1 MARMSDLE
9 SVFCRTP
16 PWRAFARRFVVPR
29 VLPRDPAA
37 LGAEVLEIGCGSG
50 AMAAEVLRA
59 RPDIQRYVAT
69 DVDPA
74 MVALARRQLAGF
86 GDRAEVQEVD
96 ASGLPFAD
104 GSFDAVV
111 SWLMLHHTIA
121 WERVLADAVRVLRPG
136 GLLAGYD
143 LPDSRRSRFI
153 HQVTRSRVRMVAP
166 DDLAAELEG
175 LGLGDVT
182 VRPLGIAGA
191 YRFSG
196 RR

>member
-16 PWRAFARRFVVPR
+16 LWRAFARRYVVPR
-29 VLPRDPAA
+29 VLPRE

-50 AMAAEVLRA
+50 AMAAEVLRV
-59 RPDIQRYVAT
+59 RPDVQRYVAT

-86 GDRAEVQEVD
+86 GARAEAQEVD
-96 ASGLPFAD
+96 AAGLPFAD
-104 GSFDAVV
+104 GSFDVVV
-111 SWLMLHHTIA
+111 SWLMLHHTIT
-121 WERVLADAVRVLRPG
+121 WEQVLADAVRVLRPG

-143 LPDSRRSRFI
+143 LPDSRRSRFV
-153 HQVTRSRVRMVAP
+153 HRLTRSTVRMVAP
-166 DDLAAELEG
+166 ADLAAELEG
-175 LGLGDVT
+175 LGLGGVQ

-191 YRFSG
+191 YRFSA

>member
-1 MARMSDLE
+1 MSDLE

-16 PWRAFARRFVVPR
+16 PWRSFARRYVVPR
-29 VLPRDPAA
+29 VLPRD

-59 RPDIQRYVAT
+59 RPDVERYVAT

-74 MVALARRQLAGF
+74 MAALARRQLAGF
-86 GDRAEVQEVD
+86 GDRAEAQEVD
-96 ASGLPFAD
+96 AAGLPFAD
-104 GSFDAVV
+104 ASFDVVV
-111 SWLMLHHTIA
+111 SWLMLHHTIT
-121 WERVLADAVRVLRPG
+121 WEQVLADAVRVLRPG

-143 LPDSRRSRFI
+143 LPDSRRSRLV
-153 HQVTRSRVRMVAP
+153 HRLTRSTVRMVAP
-166 DDLAAELEG
+166 DELAAELEG

>member
-1 MARMSDLE
+1 MSDLE

-16 PWRAFARRFVVPR
+16 LWRAFARRFVVPR
-29 VLPRDPAA
+29 VLPRQ

-59 RPDIQRYVAT
+59 RPEVQRYVAT

-86 GDRAEVQEVD
+86 GDRAEAQEVD
-96 ASGLPFAD
+96 AAGLPFAD
-104 GSFDAVV
+104 GSFDVVV

-121 WERVLADAVRVLRPG
+121 WEQVLADAVRGLRPG

-143 LPDSRRSRFI
+143 LPDSRRSRFV
-153 HQVTRSRVRMVAP
+153 HRLTRSTVRMVDP
-166 DDLAAELEG
+166 EDLAAELRG
-175 LGLGDVT
+175 LGLRDVE

>member
-1 MARMSDLE
+1 MSDLE

-16 PWRAFARRFVVPR
+16 LWRAFARRFVVPR
-29 VLPRDPAA
+29 VLPGE

-59 RPDIQRYVAT
+59 RPDVRRYVAT

-86 GDRAEVQEVD
+86 GDRAEAQEVD
-96 ASGLPFAD
+96 AAGLPFTD

-111 SWLMLHHTIA
+111 SWLMLHHTIT
-121 WERVLADAVRVLRPG
+121 WEQVLADAVRVLRPG

-143 LPDSRRSRFI
+143 LPDSRRSRFV
-153 HQVTRSRVRMVAP
+153 HRLTRSTVRMVAP
-166 DDLAAELEG
+166 EDLVAELEG
-175 LGLGDVT
+175 LGLRDVT

>member
-1 MARMSDLE
+1 MSDLE

-16 PWRAFARRFVVPR
+16 LWRSFARRYVVPR
-29 VLPRDPAA
+29 VLPRE

-59 RPDIQRYVAT
+59 RPDVQRYVAT

-86 GDRAEVQEVD
+86 GERAEAQEVD
-96 ASGLPFAD
+96 AAGLPFTD
-104 GSFDAVV
+104 GSFDVVV
-111 SWLMLHHTIA
+111 SWLMLHHTIS
-121 WERVLADAVRVLRPG
+121 WEQVLADAARVLRPG

-143 LPDSRRSRFI
+143 LPDLRRSRFI
-153 HQVTRSRVRMVAP
+153 HRLTRSTVRMVAP
-166 DDLAAELEG
+166 EDLTAELER
-175 LGLGDVT
+175 LGLREVK

-191 YRFSG
+191 YRFSA
-196 RR
+196 RAA

>member
-1 MARMSDLE
+1 MSDLE

-16 PWRAFARRFVVPR
+16 LWRSFARRYVVPR
-29 VLPRDPAA
+29 VLPRD

-59 RPDIQRYVAT
+59 RPDVERYVAT

-86 GDRAEVQEVD
+86 GDRADAQEVD
-96 ASGLPFAD
+96 AAGLPFAD
-104 GSFDAVV
+104 ASFDVVV
-111 SWLMLHHTIA
+111 SWLMLHHTIT
-121 WERVLADAVRVLRPG
+121 WEQVLADAVRVLRPG

-143 LPDSRRSRFI
+143 LPDSRRSRLV
-153 HQVTRSRVRMVAP
+153 HRLTRSTVRMVAP
-166 DDLAAELEG
+166 DELAAELEG